1 MKIHF
6 ATSLIICLLLL
17 ACTAEQAQEPLV
29 EGPGKASKTADS
41 SLYISTDGQ
50 GASLSLSSRE
60 GELKAAPDWGAKS
73 LRSYHKGSSFRYLG
87 RMSKAES
94 LIRLEGVD
102 HREPWLEVE
111 AADGYKGWLF
121 GGCLS
126 FDSLPSE
133 DLQRLWLDR
142 RLYFFFGDELAAEVK
157 QYQREAAEIRSL
169 PAFRMMYKKG
179 ENLEMALEE
188 RVNEALALSSADS
201 LANFFWLQHV
211 LPGYLVYLPAPKI
224 EYQLYRDYRYWG
236 KLAGQTADS
245 LDDQLV
251 ELFYAA
257 YPLDSLGYS
266 VGSWSIALLEENR
279 EYSLLGRGQHLALF
293 ERLDA
298 LYQSDLNLEEAL
310 DPFKQKLL
318 DDIFLT
324 EHYWLSREEVLAELR
339 AILAADFS
347 CLQKS
352 EKVEL
357 SARKAMLA
365 QGQAEFGGLEKL
377 E

>member
-1 MKIHF
+1 MNKQLYLYLF
-6 ATSLIICLLLL
+6 ALLLL
-17 ACTAEQAQEPLV
+17 GACSGEKPKEAPISAEEPLA
-29 EGPGKASKTADS
+29 EMADS
-41 SLYISTDGQ
+41 SLYLSTDGR

-60 GELKAAPDWGAKS
+60 GELKAAPDWAAES
-73 LRSYHKGSSFRYLG
+73 LRTYHKGSSFRYLG

-111 AADGYKGWLF
+111 AADGHKGWLF

-142 RLYFFFGDELAAEVK
+142 RLHFFFGDELAGELK
-157 QYQREAAEIRSL
+157 QYQREAAEIESL
-169 PAFRMMYKKG
+169 PAFRLVYRRG
-179 ENLEMALEE
+179 EKLELALEE

-201 LANFFWLQHV
+201 LANFFWINHV
-211 LPGYLVYLPAPKI
+211 FPGFLVYLPSPKT
-224 EYQLYRDYRYWG
+224 EYKLYRDYKYWG
-236 KLAGQTADS
+236 TRAQQSPDS

-266 VGSWSIALLEENR
+266 LGSWSIALLEEGQQ
-279 EYSLLGRGQHLALF
+279 YSLLGRGQHLALF
-293 ERLDA
+293 ERLEA
-298 LYQSDLNLEEAL
+298 LYRSDLNLDEAL
-310 DPFKQKLL
+310 APLKQALL
-318 DDIFLT
+318 DDIFLS
-324 EHYWLSREEVLAELR
+324 EQYWLSREEVLAEL
-339 AILAADFS
+339 AEILAADFS

-352 EKVEL
+352 ERVEL
-357 SARKAMLA
+357 SARKAMLVK
-365 QGQAEFGGLEKL
+365 GQAEFGGLEKL